1 MKWTPELIIALVII
15 VLCGALML
23 LKIDGEVKGIMAVAA
38 GWAFRSQV
46 TGKTAT
52 PPAPAP

>member
-1 MKWTPELIIALVII
+1 MKWTPELIIALAII

-23 LKIDGEVKGIMAVAA
+23 LRIDGEVKGIMAVAA

-46 TGKTAT
+46 VTK
-52 PPAPAP
+52 PAS